1 MDGTLITTKSG
12 KVFPTGPNDWKFL
25 YPQIVEFLQKFFLD
39 HPDFKFVL
47 FTNQAGCKEQKQM
60 DMMKKKIETILKQVG
75 VPVLAF
81 VAPNKNKY
89 RKPLTGGWDLFVQEY
104 NGGVTPNL
112 TTSFYCGDAAG
123 RKKDHAMSDRLFA
136 LNVGI
141 TFKLPEEF
149 FLSSTRVQEMS
160 TPAFE
165 PKKYLANCPNN
176 DHVKFGKGQEVDM
189 SKCHTRNNSDA
200 TEIRSWTIQELGWT
214 ILFCRWLLWSDSQRP
229 GRVLLWRILFFQR
242 DMFISIGTL

>member
-1 MDGTLITTKSG
+1 MVVVLFIVYCLLDCKLIMHFHYKKVAGFDMDGTLITTKSG

-200 TEIRSWTIQELGWT
+200 TEIRS
-214 ILFCRWLLWSDSQRP
+214 
-229 GRVLLWRILFFQR
+229 
-242 DMFISIGTL
+242 